1 MIPHVPR
8 SYGVNVPV
16 MKDCS
21 HLVRGIATLI
31 AAVALGIT
39 TASATLDPGA
49 PEVALPPTPD
59 FLLLPGV
66 QANLAFAVQAGELV
80 LLRSGATDNSSANW
94 LAVISFSDVGAGL
107 GHGVATLSIQSNWT
121 DFALN
126 PQLTGNVLYETE
138 TTSSSLATYSPAS
151 SPVAYLFDPPQSQPP
166 GGSDST
172 VPEASTF
179 WAGLLLLIPFG
190 LSAFR
195 IVRKRQAADR

>member
-1 MIPHVPR
+1 M
-8 SYGVNVPV
+8 
-16 MKDCS
+16 
-21 HLVRGIATLI
+21 I

-66 QANLAFAVQAGELV
+66 QANLPFAVQAGELV

-151 SPVAYLFDPPQSQPP
+151 SPVAYLFDPPPP
-166 GGSDST
+166 GSDT
-172 VPEASTF
+172 PVPEASTL

-195 IVRKRQAADR
+195 IVRKRQGS